1 MIALGGAIIMADND
15 ARLMVILEELKTYCE
30 RGEAIQRAMRL
41 GMPLHE
47 LEDYLD
53 WLDQIRPNPI
63 ASMLSTRRG
72 PNGG

>member
-1 MIALGGAIIMADND
+1 MIMTDTD
-15 ARLMVILEELKTYCE
+15 ARLMVILEELKTYRE
-30 RGEAIQRAMRL
+30 RGEAIQRAIRL

-53 WLDQIRPNPI
+53 WLDQSRPNPV

-72 PNGG
+72 PNRG